1 MRRVGSALMKK
12 NRQKLILELI
22 SRQPVETQ
30 QQLQTLLEENGVHCT
45 QATLSRDLHALG
57 LVKQAEPNGLIRYS
71 VNPLSMEDDD
81 LRRLMNI
88 ARMGAVS
95 AQAAQNIIVIRP
107 LPGLANAVGSYVDKS
122 EQPGLVGSLA
132 GNDTILLVM
141 KDNDAAGELLARL
154 QELLEGKRSLP

>member
-1 MRRVGSALMKK
+1 MKK

-95 AQAAQNIIVIRP
+95 AQAAQNIIVIRT

-122 EQPGLVGSLA
+122 E
-132 GNDTILLVM
+132 
-141 KDNDAAGELLARL
+141 
-154 QELLEGKRSLP
+154 

>member
-1 MRRVGSALMKK
+1 MKK

-71 VNPLSMEDDD
+71 VNPLSMEDD

-95 AQAAQNIIVIRP
+95 AQAAQNIIVIRT

-132 GNDTILLVM
+132 GNDTILLVI

>member
-1 MRRVGSALMKK
+1 MKK

-95 AQAAQNIIVIRP
+95 AQAADR
-107 LPGLANAVGSYVDKS
+107 KS
-122 EQPGLVGSLA
+122 
-132 GNDTILLVM
+132 T
-141 KDNDAAGELLARL
+141 RL
-154 QELLEGKRSLP
+154 NSSHWS

>member
-1 MRRVGSALMKK
+1 MKK

-95 AQAAQNIIVIRP
+95 AQAAQNIIVIRT
-107 LPGLANAVGSYVDKS
+107 LPGQANAVGSYVDKS

>member
-1 MRRVGSALMKK
+1 MKK

-95 AQAAQNIIVIRP
+95 AQAAQNIIVIRT
-107 LPGLANAVGSYVDKS
+107 LPEIGRAHV
-122 EQPGLVGSLA
+122 
-132 GNDTILLVM
+132 
-141 KDNDAAGELLARL
+141 
-154 QELLEGKRSLP
+154 

>member
-1 MRRVGSALMKK
+1 M
-12 NRQKLILELI
+12 
-22 SRQPVETQ
+22 
-30 QQLQTLLEENGVHCT
+30 
-45 QATLSRDLHALG
+45 

-95 AQAAQNIIVIRP
+95 AQAAQNIIVIRT

-141 KDNDAAGELLARL
+141 KDNDAAGELLAVATEAEPAVR
-154 QELLEGKRSLP
+154 EDMAS

>member
-1 MRRVGSALMKK
+1 MKK

-30 QQLQTLLEENGVHCT
+30 QQLQALLEENGVHCT

-57 LVKQAEPNGLIRYS
+57 LVKQAEPNGLIRYT

-88 ARMGAVS
+88 TRMGAVS
-95 AQAAQNIIVIRP
+95 AEAAQNIIVIRT

>member
-1 MRRVGSALMKK
+1 MKK

-30 QQLQTLLEENGVHCT
+30 QQLQALLEENGVQCT

-57 LVKQAEPNGLIRYS
+57 LVKQAEANGRIRYS

-88 ARMGAVS
+88 TRMGAVS
-95 AQAAQNIIVIRP
+95 AEAAQNIIVIRT
-107 LPGLANAVGSYVDKS
+107 LPGLANAVGSYVDKL
-122 EQPGLVGSLA
+122 ERRGLVGSLA

-141 KDNDAAGELLARL
+141 KDNETAEELLVLL
-154 QELLEGKRSLP
+154 QELLEGKRSLL